1 MHFHSLVNIY
11 SKLRTVRGGEKKEK
25 EDVGCGEAVRWWS
38 LNLFTPG
45 FQEANFTAR
54 PVAGS
59 HWSCNYLYATSK
71 SGLGNAG
78 YHFVYQRPTSRAPGP
93 SFSPQARAQP
103 SQLNFW
109 GWGGALLYRLREW
122 SCQVRQRAMLSSF
135 LLGIHPMC
143 ISSSCSVPGTWGTN
157 TLPMAPVFED
167 RGRQSW
173 ST

>member
-1 MHFHSLVNIY
+1 MLVFLKMHFHSLVNIY
-11 SKLRTVRGGEKKEK
+11 SKLRTVRGGEKREK

-38 LNLFTPG
+38 LNLLTPG

-71 SGLGNAG
+71 SGLSNAG

-103 SQLNFW
+103 SQLIFW
-109 GWGGALLYRLREW
+109 GQGLP
-122 SCQVRQRAMLSSF
+122 SF
-135 LLGIHPMC
+135 
-143 ISSSCSVPGTWGTN
+143 T
-157 TLPMAPVFED
+157 D
-167 RGRQSW
+167 
-173 ST
+173 